1 MPLCNL
7 LSCGFI
13 IYFLFLS
20 SFCALLPCDVMTSL
34 VFILYL
40 DTFLFCICV
49 SVTGF
54 WFLIIMRSIYKT
66 HGMLLRFACYPCT
79 GTMFIFSL
87 PFQFSKCA
95 VESSTKGLL
104 TLILSERCET
114 QNSELG
120 NCFYFKS
127 HHFLRFSVLRRQQ
140 LCIFGQILVTLCN
153 N

>member
-1 MPLCNL
+1 MECFSDLPVILAQRTC
-7 LSCGFI
+7 
-13 IYFLFLS
+13 LS
-20 SFCALLPCDVMTSL
+20 S
-34 VFILYL
+34 LY
-40 DTFLFCICV
+40 
-49 SVTGF
+49 
-54 WFLIIMRSIYKT
+54 
-66 HGMLLRFACYPCT
+66 
-79 GTMFIFSL
+79 
-87 PFQFSKCA
+87 QFSKCA

-127 HHFLRFSVLRRQQ
+127 HRFLRFSVLRRQQ